1 VKSPHKKVVLFPLK
15 SLRYQ
20 SSSDCKRIVPGSM
33 GANELG
39 VWVNA
44 PATLMSDDIYFL
56 NPGKILQPEV
66 KKHDMNKN
74 TNARTFKNGN
84 FFLGITEFNYSS
96 AFKSTYN

>member
-20 SSSDCKRIVPGSM
+20 SSSDCKRMVPGSM

-39 VWVNA
+39 EWVNA
-44 PATLMSDDIYFL
+44 PATLMSEDIYFL

-66 KKHDMNKN
+66 KKQDVNKS
-74 TNARTFKNGN
+74 TNARTFKYGN
-84 FFLGITEFNYSS
+84 FFLGINEF
-96 AFKSTYN
+96 K